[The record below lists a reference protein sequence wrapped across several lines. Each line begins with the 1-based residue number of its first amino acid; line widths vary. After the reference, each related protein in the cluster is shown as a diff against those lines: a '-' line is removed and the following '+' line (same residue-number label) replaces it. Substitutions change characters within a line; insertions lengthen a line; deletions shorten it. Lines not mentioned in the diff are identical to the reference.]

1 MFPRRPA
8 LRVAL
13 ALAFPLVVLPAA
25 TWPVAVFAKGSGGHG
40 GGGGR
45 SSGGHSHSHGGSQ
58 SSGGSAVSFGH
69 ARNGRA
75 AGSAVIIG
83 AARVP
88 LFGGM
93 GGYPPCALR
102 DEYGNCV
109 IYGSP
114 PSQGVAPPPPPNQSR
129 YFDAPPSMP

>member
-8 LRVAL
+8 LCVAL
-13 ALAFPLVVLPAA
+13 ALAVLPAA
-25 TWPVAVFAKGSGGHG
+25 ALPVAAFAKGSGGHG

-75 AGSAVIIG
+75 AGSAVIIS

-114 PSQGVAPPPPPNQSR
+114 PLQGVAPPPRPNQSR
-129 YFDAPPSMP
+129 YFDPGPVSVP

>member
-1 MFPRRPA
+1 MFPRRLA

-13 ALAFPLVVLPAA
+13 VFAVLPAA
-25 TWPVAVFAKGSGGHG
+25 AWPVAAFAKGSGGHG
-40 GGGGR
+40 GGGGH
-45 SSGGHSHSHGGSQ
+45 SSGGRSHSHSHGGSQ

-75 AGSAVIIG
+75 AGSAVIIS

-114 PSQGVAPPPPPNQSR
+114 PLPGVAPPPPNQSR
-129 YFDAPPSMP
+129 YFDPGPVSGP